1 MMEME
6 DKESTESGSLGVNS
20 EYDSPPPPQLPPVAP
35 PATANGSFNSGGGG
49 VVPQV
54 MSMNMNMSIG
64 ATEGGGLGVVGS
76 GVVGGNG
83 VGGGEKKKRGRPRKY
98 DADGNLTPQYIKAV
112 AAAAAVKA
120 AAGGGGAVTSPPLAG
135 GGVASPTGF
144 TITSPPSSGGYFS
157 STTKRGRGKPAGSG
171 SNLQLIA
178 SLGELFA
185 HTAGGDFMPHVV
197 TVHTGEDVAGKVY
210 SFVQKGSRGICVLSA
225 NGAVSNVTI
234 RQPGSSGGL
243 LTYEI
248 ASAFTEFS
256 VIVVALS
263 YGDWLDF
270 SKIST
275 GRFEILALTGSYTV
289 SENGGM
295 KSRSGGLSVSLAGP
309 DGRVIG
315 GGIAGSLT
323 AASPIQM
330 VVGSFLPNAF
340 KTHNKKKHHQI
351 EPRMPPVIHSSSP
364 DPVSMVRP
372 VSQAPP
378 VSNMFLTQ
386 ASQVPMHNHGGEADN
401 STSNKDIPN
410 STSTNTSDCNGSE
423 PTFEHRPYPDINLS
437 IPME

>member
-1 MMEME
+1 MEME

-20 EYDSPPPPQLPPVAP
+20 EYDSPPQPPPP
-35 PATANGSFNSGGGG
+35 TANGGSGL
-49 VVPQV
+49 VPLPQV
-54 MSMNMNMSIG
+54 MNMII
-64 ATEGGGLGVVGS
+64 TEGSGVV
-76 GVVGGNG
+76 VVGGNG
-83 VGGGEKKKRGRPRKY
+83 VVVGSGEKKKRGRPRKY
-98 DADGNLTPQYIKAV
+98 DADGNLTPQYIKA
-112 AAAAAVKA
+112 AAAAAAAKAAAAAA
-120 AAGGGGAVTSPPLAG
+120 AAGGGGAVISPPLGGGG
-135 GGVASPTGF
+135 GGVVSPTGF
-144 TITSPPSSGGYFS
+144 TITSPPSSGGYS
-157 STTKRGRGKPAGSG
+157 NSTTKRGRGRPAGSG

-178 SLGELFA
+178 SLGEVFA

-243 LTYEI
+243 LTYE
-248 ASAFTEFS
+248 
-256 VIVVALS
+256 
-263 YGDWLDF
+263 
-270 SKIST
+270 

-330 VVGSFLPNAF
+330 VVGSFMPNAF
-340 KTHNKKKHHQI
+340 KTQNKRKHNQI

-378 VSNMFLTQ
+378 PSNMTLTRT
-386 ASQVPMHNHGGEADN
+386 SQIPMHNHGGEADN
-401 STSNKDIPN
+401 SMSNKDMPN
-410 STSTNTSDCNGSE
+410 STSTDTSDCNGSE

>member
-1 MMEME
+1 ME

-20 EYDSPPPPQLPPVAP
+20 EYDSPPPPQPQPQQPPPVAP
-35 PATANGSFNSGGGG
+35 QATTNGGGG
-49 VVPQV
+49 ILPPPQV
-54 MSMNMNMSIG
+54 MNMNMNMNI
-64 ATEGGGLGVVGS
+64 ATEGVVI
-76 GVVGGNG
+76 GGNG
-83 VGGGEKKKRGRPRKY
+83 SEKKKRGRPRKY
-98 DADGNLTPQYIKAV
+98 DADGNLTPQYIKA
-112 AAAAAVKA
+112 AAAAAASKA
-120 AAGGGGAVTSPPLAG
+120 AAAAGVVTSPGGGGVTSPPG
-135 GGVASPTGF
+135 GF
-144 TITSPPSSGGYFS
+144 TITSPPNSGGGGYS
-157 STTKRGRGKPAGSG
+157 SSNTTTKRGRGRPAAGAA
-171 SNLQLIA
+171 NLQLIA

-185 HTAGGDFMPHVV
+185 HTAGGDFMPHVF
-197 TVHTGEDVAGKVY
+197 TVHTGEDVAGKIY
-210 SFVQKGSRGICVLSA
+210 SFMQKGSRGICVLSA

-243 LTYEI
+243 LTYE
-248 ASAFTEFS
+248 
-256 VIVVALS
+256 
-263 YGDWLDF
+263 
-270 SKIST
+270 

-330 VVGSFLPNAF
+330 VVGSFMPNAF
-340 KTHNKKKHHQI
+340 KTQTKRKHHQI

-378 VSNMFLTQ
+378 VSNMTMTQ
-386 ASQVPMHNHGGEADN
+386 TSQIPIHNHHGEADN
-401 STSNKDIPN
+401 STSNKDLPN
-410 STSTNTSDCNGSE
+410 STSTDTSDCNGSE
-423 PTFEHRPYPDINLS
+423 PTFEQRPYPDINLS

>member
-20 EYDSPPPPQLPPVAP
+20 EYDSPPPPPAAPVVA
-35 PATANGSFNSGGGG
+35 AAVAGTNGSFNSGGGG
-49 VVPQV
+49 VVVPQV
-54 MSMNMNMSIG
+54 MNMSLG
-64 ATEGGGLGVVGS
+64 VTGGGGVVGS
-76 GVVGGNG
+76 GGNG
-83 VGGGEKKKRGRPRKY
+83 VVGSGDKKKRGRPRKY
-98 DADGNLTPQYIKAV
+98 DADGNLTPQYIKA
-112 AAAAAVKA
+112 AAAAAAKA
-120 AAGGGGAVTSPPLAG
+120 AAAVGSGGGGVVGGAVTSPGG
-135 GGVASPTGF
+135 GGVTSPPTGF
-144 TITSPPSSGGYFS
+144 TITSPVLSSGGFS
-157 STTKRGRGKPAGSG
+157 SSKRGRGRPTGAG
-171 SNLQLIA
+171 NLQLIA

-243 LTYEI
+243 LTYE
-248 ASAFTEFS
+248 
-256 VIVVALS
+256 
-263 YGDWLDF
+263 
-270 SKIST
+270 

-289 SENGGM
+289 SDNGGM
-295 KSRSGGLSVSLAGP
+295 KTRSGGLSVSLAGP

-330 VVGSFLPNAF
+330 VVGSFMPNAF
-340 KTHNKKKHHQI
+340 KTHNKRKHHQI
-351 EPRMPPVIHSSSP
+351 EPRMPPVIHSSP
-364 DPVSMVRP
+364 DPVSMIRP

-378 VSNMFLTQ
+378 ASNITQ
-386 ASQVPMHNHGGEADN
+386 TQTSQIPIHNHGEADN
-401 STSNKDIPN
+401 SMSNKDMPN
-410 STSTNTSDCNGSE
+410 STSTDTSDCNGSE
-423 PTFEHRPYPDINLS
+423 PTFEQRSYPDINVS

>member
-20 EYDSPPPPQLPPVAP
+20 EYDSPPPEQPLAVVPVVAGG
-35 PATANGSFNSGGGG
+35 AEAGANGSFSSGVGGVVGTQVMDISLGGTGGGG
-49 VVPQV
+49 MVG
-54 MSMNMNMSIG
+54 S
-64 ATEGGGLGVVGS
+64 GGNGVVVGS
-76 GVVGGNG
+76 GD
-83 VGGGEKKKRGRPRKY
+83 KKKRGRPRKY
-98 DADGNLTPQYIKAV
+98 DADGNLTPQYIKAAAAAAAKA
-112 AAAAAVKA
+112 AAAAAVGS
-120 AAGGGGAVTSPPLAG
+120 GGGGGVVVGGAVTSPGG
-135 GGVASPTGF
+135 GGVTSPPTGF
-144 TITSPPSSGGYFS
+144 TITSPVLSSGGFS
-157 STTKRGRGKPAGSG
+157 SSKRGRGRPTGAG
-171 SNLQLIA
+171 NLQLIA

-243 LTYEI
+243 LTYE
-248 ASAFTEFS
+248 
-256 VIVVALS
+256 
-263 YGDWLDF
+263 
-270 SKIST
+270 

-289 SENGGM
+289 SDNGGM
-295 KSRSGGLSVSLAGP
+295 KTRSGGLSVSLAGP

-330 VVGSFLPNAF
+330 VVGSFMPNAF
-340 KTHNKKKHHQI
+340 KTHNKRKHHQI
-351 EPRMPPVIHSSSP
+351 ESRGPPVIHSSP
-364 DPVSMVRP
+364 DPVSMIRP

-378 VSNMFLTQ
+378 SSNITLTQ
-386 ASQVPMHNHGGEADN
+386 TSQLPSHNHGEADN
-401 STSNKDIPN
+401 STSNKDMPN
-410 STSTNTSDCNGSE
+410 STSTDTSDCNGSE
-423 PTFEHRPYPDINLS
+423 PAFEQRSYPDINVS

>member
-20 EYDSPPPPQLPPVAP
+20 EYDSPPPPPPPQPQP
-35 PATANGSFNSGGGG
+35 PATVNGSLTSGSGSGVVPPQVLNMNMNMNMSMTTTEGAVGMVVVGSGGGG
-49 VVPQV
+49 VV
-54 MSMNMNMSIG
+54 
-64 ATEGGGLGVVGS
+64 GS
-76 GVVGGNG
+76 
-83 VGGGEKKKRGRPRKY
+83 GGEKKKRGRPRKY
-98 DADGNLTPQYIKAV
+98 DAEGNLTPQYIKAAAAAAAAKAAV
-112 AAAAAVKA
+112 AAAAA
-120 AAGGGGAVTSPPLAG
+120 AVTSPG
-135 GGVASPTGF
+135 GGGGGGCGVTPPSGF
-144 TITSPPSSGGYFS
+144 TITSPPSSAFS
-157 STTKRGRGKPAGSG
+157 SSSSKRGRGRPSG
-171 SNLQLIA
+171 SSGNLQLIA

-243 LTYEI
+243 LTYE
-248 ASAFTEFS
+248 
-256 VIVVALS
+256 
-263 YGDWLDF
+263 
-270 SKIST
+270 

-315 GGIAGSLT
+315 GGIAGSLI

-330 VVGSFLPNAF
+330 VVGSFMPNAF
-340 KTHNKKKHHQI
+340 IKHNKRKHHQV
-351 EPRMPPVIHSSSP
+351 EPRMAPVIHSSP
-364 DPVSMVRP
+364 NPVSMVRP
-372 VSQAPP
+372 VSHAPL
-378 VSNMFLTQ
+378 VNNMTLTQ
-386 ASQVPMHNHGGEADN
+386 APQIPMQSHGEVDN
-401 STSNKDIPN
+401 STSNKDMPN
-410 STSTNTSDCNGSE
+410 STSTDTSDCNGSE
-423 PTFEHRPYPDINLS
+423 PTLEQRPYPDINLS

>member
-20 EYDSPPPPQLPPVAP
+20 EYDSPPPPPAAPVVA
-35 PATANGSFNSGGGG
+35 AAVAGTNGSFNSGGGG
-49 VVPQV
+49 VVVPQV
-54 MSMNMNMSIG
+54 MNMSLG
-64 ATEGGGLGVVGS
+64 GTGGGGVVGS
-76 GVVGGNG
+76 GGNG
-83 VGGGEKKKRGRPRKY
+83 VVGSGDKKKRGRPRKY
-98 DADGNLTPQYIKAV
+98 DADGNLTPQYIKAAAAAAAKA
-112 AAAAAVKA
+112 AAAAAVGS
-120 AAGGGGAVTSPPLAG
+120 GGGSGVVGGAVTLPGG
-135 GGVASPTGF
+135 GGVTSPPTGF
-144 TITSPPSSGGYFS
+144 TITSPVLSSGGFS
-157 STTKRGRGKPAGSG
+157 SSKRGRGRPTGAG
-171 SNLQLIA
+171 NLQLIA

-243 LTYEI
+243 LTYE
-248 ASAFTEFS
+248 
-256 VIVVALS
+256 
-263 YGDWLDF
+263 
-270 SKIST
+270 

-289 SENGGM
+289 SDSGGM
-295 KSRSGGLSVSLAGP
+295 KTRSGGLSVSLAGP

-330 VVGSFLPNAF
+330 VVGSFMPNAF
-340 KTHNKKKHHQI
+340 KTQNKRKHHQI
-351 EPRMPPVIHSSSP
+351 EPRMPPVIHSSP
-364 DPVSMVRP
+364 DPVSMIRP

-378 VSNMFLTQ
+378 TSNITLTQ
-386 ASQVPMHNHGGEADN
+386 TSQIPIHNHGEADN
-401 STSNKDIPN
+401 SMSNKDMPN
-410 STSTNTSDCNGSE
+410 STSTDTSDCNGSE
-423 PTFEHRPYPDINLS
+423 PIFEQRSYPDINVS

>member
-35 PATANGSFNSGGGG
+35 PATANGSLNSGAGGL
-49 VVPQV
+49 VPQV
-54 MSMNMNMSIG
+54 MNMNMNMSIR

-76 GVVGGNG
+76 GVVRGNG

-112 AAAAAVKA
+112 AAAAAAKA
-120 AAGGGGAVTSPPLAG
+120 AAAAASAGGGGAETSPSLGG

-144 TITSPPSSGGYFS
+144 TITSPPSSGGYSS

-243 LTYEI
+243 LTYE
-248 ASAFTEFS
+248 
-256 VIVVALS
+256 
-263 YGDWLDF
+263 
-270 SKIST
+270 

-378 VSNMFLTQ
+378 VSNMILTQ

-401 STSNKDIPN
+401 STGNKDMPN

>member
-20 EYDSPPPPQLPPVAP
+20 EYDSPPPLQQQQPLPQVVSA
-35 PATANGSFNSGGGG
+35 AANGGGGGGGG
-49 VVPQV
+49 VVLPHHQ
-54 MSMNMNMSIG
+54 
-64 ATEGGGLGVVGS
+64 EGGGGGGVVMGVN
-76 GVVGGNG
+76 GVV
-83 VGGGEKKKRGRPRKY
+83 EKKKRGRPRKY
-98 DADGNLTPQYIKAV
+98 DAEGNLTPQYIKAAKAAAAKAAAI
-112 AAAAAVKA
+112 AAAAAAGGVD
-120 AAGGGGAVTSPPLAG
+120 GGGGLVTSTPPLPGGAG
-135 GGVASPTGF
+135 VVSPVTGF
-144 TITSPPSSGGYFS
+144 TITSPPSSCGFS
-157 STTKRGRGKPAGSG
+157 TSSSTKRGRGRPSGG

-225 NGAVSNVTI
+225 NGSVSNVTI

-243 LTYEI
+243 LTYE
-248 ASAFTEFS
+248 
-256 VIVVALS
+256 
-263 YGDWLDF
+263 
-270 SKIST
+270 

-289 SENGGM
+289 SDNGGM

-330 VVGSFLPNAF
+330 VVGSFMPNAF
-340 KTHNKKKHHQI
+340 KTHTKRKHHQI
-351 EPRMPPVIHSSSP
+351 EPRMPPVIHNSP
-364 DPVSMVRP
+364 DPVSMIRP
-372 VSQAPP
+372 VSQPP
-378 VSNMFLTQ
+378 PMGNITLNQT
-386 ASQVPMHNHGGEADN
+386 SQMPIHNHGEADN
-401 STSNKDIPN
+401 SISNKDMPN
-410 STSTNTSDCNGSE
+410 STSTDTSDCNGSE
-423 PTFEHRPYPDINLS
+423 PTYEQRSYPDINVS